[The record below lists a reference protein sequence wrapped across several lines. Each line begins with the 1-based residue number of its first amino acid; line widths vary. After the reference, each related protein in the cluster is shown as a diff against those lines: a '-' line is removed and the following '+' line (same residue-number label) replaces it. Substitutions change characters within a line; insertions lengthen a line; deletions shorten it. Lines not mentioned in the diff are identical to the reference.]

1 MVELEKLPMSETVLP
16 ETLNRW
22 LASRGFHGNPFG
34 RWNAEYEKDLAG
46 YFVDLAGFDE
56 RLRLELLRSTV
67 PCVVFAQ
74 RGCGKTA
81 QRQMLAARCRPLT
94 KNSTWLAVPYTYG
107 GFERALGSAGG
118 DVQQVRPVHHVDALL
133 NLALKALLRESKQDQ
148 KVKKALAGSD
158 IVPGLAAYVAHFA
171 PHLADTLPASGAKD
185 SLDILDSVEIL
196 QGFSALLQ
204 GVGLDLCVVLVDG
217 LDEFLPTGDDPAD
230 AVSFLSSLLGR
241 LPLIECP
248 GWAFKFFLPQEL
260 EPAVSASAWFRPDR
274 IRTFSSIAWS
284 DADILALIGQRLIH
298 FSNREPLYTDLA
310 QLCEDA
316 LASIIDKELVSLSMN
331 LPRAALILADML
343 LQEHCH
349 QTNPPERIALQAW
362 EQVKERW
369 QYRRAHFEPGESRP
383 AGPPVEA
390 IAGETGH
397 PVLWI
402 EDDSGLVW
410 LGSREIRTEINP
422 RDYSVLACL
431 HRHKLEVCTR
441 KTIAQ
446 EAWEAVD
453 GEGVSDAAINQSI
466 MRLREV
472 LKQFAPDVQYIET
485 IQSTKR
491 QEGGY
496 RFHPKGMDR

>member
-1 MVELEKLPMSETVLP
+1 MVELEKLPVSETVLP
-16 ETLNRW
+16 ETLGRW
-22 LASRGFHGNPFG
+22 LDSRGFRGNPFG
-34 RWNAEYEKDLAG
+34 RWNAEYEKELSG

-81 QRQMLAARCRPLT
+81 QRQMLAARCRPLA
-94 KNSTWLAVPYTYG
+94 NDSSWLAVPYTYG
-107 GFERALGSAGG
+107 GFERALRSAGG
-118 DVQQVRPVHHVDALL
+118 DVQQVRPMHHVDALL
-133 NLALKALLRESKQDQ
+133 SLALEALIGEAEQDR
-148 KVKKALAGSD
+148 KVKKALASSD
-158 IVPGLAAYVAHFA
+158 VAPYLAAYIARFA
-171 PHLADTLPASGAKD
+171 PHLADPLSDPGPKG
-185 SLDILDSVEIL
+185 SLDVLDSVEIL
-196 QGFSALLQ
+196 KGFSNLLQ
-204 GVGLDLCVVLVDG
+204 SAGLDLCVVLVDG
-217 LDEFLPTGDDPAD
+217 LDEFLPTGDDPTA

-260 EPAVSASAWFRPDR
+260 EPAASASAWFRPDR
-274 IRTFSSIAWS
+274 VRTFYSITWS
-284 DADILALIGQRLIH
+284 DADILALISQRLIH
-298 FSNREPLYTDLA
+298 FSNREPSYTDLA
-310 QLCEDA
+310 QLCEDT
-316 LASIIDKELVSLSMN
+316 LASVIDKELASLSMN

-349 QTNPPERIALQAW
+349 QANPPERIALQAW
-362 EQVKERW
+362 ERVKERW
-369 QYRRAHFEPGESRP
+369 QYRRAHFKPGEMASV
-383 AGPPVEA
+383 GPPVEA
-390 IAGETGH
+390 ASETGH

-410 LGSREIRTEINP
+410 LGGREIRKEINP

-431 HRHKLEVCTR
+431 HRHKSEVCTR
-441 KTIAQ
+441 KTIAR

-453 GEGVSDAAINQSI
+453 DEGVSDAAINQSI

-472 LKQFAPDVQYIET
+472 FKRFAPDVQYIET

-496 RFHPKGMDR
+496 RFHPRGIDR